1 MIAETLAGI
10 SLFKAAVDGIKGAIG
25 TANDVSDIAGYIDN
39 LFEGEKQVQKLRS
52 KKSGVG
58 GVADQF
64 GVKSVATEVI
74 NAKLAKE
81 QMQEIASMIDMR
93 FGHGTWKSIT
103 EERAKRIREAK
114 EAAAAARKEKIRK
127 QKELEDNIKTALGVF
142 VLISVIVGLFFFLI
156 ASVAAALNV

>member
-25 TANDVSDIAGYIDN
+25 TANDVSDIASYIDG
-39 LFEGEKQVQKLRS
+39 LFEGEKQVQQLRS

-58 GVADQF
+58 GVGDQF

-74 NAKLAKE
+74 NARIAKE
-81 QMQEIASMIDMR
+81 QMQEIATMVDMR
-93 FGHGTWKSIT
+93 FGHGTWRSIT

-114 EAAAAARKEKIRK
+114 EAAAEARRQKI
-127 QKELEDNIKTALGVF
+127 QKAQELEETIKMCLGVF
-142 VLISVIVGLFFFLI
+142 ALVVTILGLVVFLMV
-156 ASVAAALNV
+156 SVAKALV

>member
-25 TANDVSDIAGYIDN
+25 TANDVGDIASYIDN

-81 QMQEIASMIDMR
+81 QMQEIASMVDMR

-114 EAAAAARKEKIRK
+114 EAAAAAKREQIKK
-127 QKELEDNIKTALGVF
+127 QRELENNIKMGLGIFALT
-142 VLISVIVGLFFFLI
+142 IIIIGLFVFLMV
-156 ASVAAALNV
+156 SVAAALNV